1 MRIESPL
8 LYFAW
13 LFALSCIFS
22 SVSGQGDSE
31 FNYQDLEPCY
41 AQEFSSGYGDK
52 RVTSMEYS
60 PYGMSVRLGL
70 RTGWSV
76 LGELLYVD
84 ENTVYLAQKNG
95 KIKPYLFSEITF
107 VQGKFGRIRL
117 RTVGLQSLAT
127 ITTIAGGLAAIVTIP
142 VNLIIASTSNMM
154 TKRALQFK
162 SSSPQQHWVLL
173 RSYSRYPAGLK
184 NERQTA
190 PVKIQF

>member
-22 SVSGQGDSE
+22 SVSGQGDSD
-31 FNYQDLEPCY
+31 FNYHNLEPCY

-52 RVTSMEYS
+52 HVKSMEYS

-70 RTGWSV
+70 RTGWTI

-107 VQGKFGRIRL
+107 VKGKFGRISL

-142 VNLIIASTSNMM
+142 VNLIVASTSNMM
-154 TKRALQFK
+154 TKQAFRFN
-162 SSSPQQHWVLL
+162 SSNPQQHWVLL
-173 RSYSRYPAGLK
+173 RSYSRYPAGLMSK
-184 NERQTA
+184 RQTA

>member
-31 FNYQDLEPCY
+31 FNYQNLEPCY

-52 RVTSMEYS
+52 RVKSMEYN

-70 RTGWSV
+70 RTGWTI

-107 VQGKFGRIRL
+107 VKGKFGRISL

-154 TKRALQFK
+154 TKQSFRFN
-162 SSSPQQHWVLL
+162 SSNPQQHWVLL
-173 RSYSRYPAGLK
+173 RSYSRYPAGLMSK
-184 NERQTA
+184 RQTA